1 MKRLFYTVV
10 INVPERFEP
19 NQQLSFPYLP
29 AIEGKTI
36 VGISTYN
43 FNNGGANR
51 AINGNLLFTKFDL
64 SFVFVNFSN
73 KENNLMIQD
82 YPYNA
87 FVNTEIFSPTVQDK
101 SIKQPFAFTFS
112 SKFSYVVNK
121 STNALVNSGAYSLQ
135 FQFEYLDK

>member
-10 INVPERFEP
+10 INLPDSWES
-19 NQQLSFPYLP
+19 NQQLDFPYVP

-36 VGISTYN
+36 VSISTYN

-51 AINGNLLFTKFDL
+51 AINDNLLLTKFDL
-64 SFVFVNFSN
+64 ANVFVNFSN
-73 KENNLMIQD
+73 KENRLMLQD

-87 FVNTEIFSPTVQDK
+87 FVNTEIVSANGQDR

-121 STNALVNSGAYSLQ
+121 ALTPLTAPAYSLQ
-135 FQFEYLDK
+135 FKFEYLD